1 MAATEG
7 VGNGVSRRLVLRA
20 GLGGAGVLAMGGAG
34 VAMSGGSTAA
44 PPVKGTPNR
53 LFIPLPAGPTTELR
67 AASGFTDLGGGKMGQ
82 ALLYNGHLPGPT
94 FEVDNGDT
102 VKVLFTNDL
111 DAATTVHWHGLM
123 IPTAVDGQPHE
134 AIPPGNTFDYSFKV
148 NQRAG
153 MSWYHPHPHLATAS
167 QVAYGLAG
175 GFIIRDTEEYLL
187 LLPSG
192 PYEVPLI
199 IRDANIDK
207 AGNLSYNGKA
217 SGFTGSI
224 PLVNGTRD
232 AELEVHQ
239 SWYRFRILIGSN
251 SRLFNLA
258 LSSGAPFRLIGN
270 DGGLLPTAVDLP
282 AMELSPGE
290 RVDVLVDC
298 TGIGPGQTVGLVDTN
313 SGWTLLRL
321 KGTGETGG
329 AGSAATVPASGA
341 ILSTDEPTFQTANSP
356 TRRTFS
362 FDGMTRINGAVYD
375 MDVISFDVPQN
386 TVEEWVFRT
395 NGNAPHPVHVHGA
408 SFQVMS
414 RTGGRGRLFPWEGG
428 WKDTVLLH
436 DRETVRVRLSFDSGY
451 TGRYLLHC
459 HKLEHEDA
467 GMMLNFRVV
476 DPNAP
481 LGASSAASGSGAP
494 GPHGTAAQ
502 GHPGHK

>member
-1 MAATEG
+1 MAAKEG

-67 AASGFTDLGGGKMGQ
+67 AASGLTDLGGGKMGQ

-94 FEVDNGDT
+94 FEVNNGDT
-102 VKVLFTNDL
+102 VKVLFTNGL

-134 AIPPGNTFDYSFKV
+134 AIQPGVTFDYSFKV

-175 GFIIRDTEEYLL
+175 GFIIRDTEEDAL

-321 KGTGETGG
+321 TGVDTPPITTPVTSVQAAGTKLSTITSLG
-329 AGSAATVPASGA
+329 PASTQRA
-341 ILSTDEPTFQTANSP
+341 
-356 TRRTFS
+356 FS

-408 SFQVMS
+408 SFQVVS
-414 RTGGRGRLFPWEGG
+414 RTGGRRQLFPWEAG

-436 DRETVRVRLSFDSGY
+436 DRETVTVRIRFDSGHL
-451 TGRYLLHC
+451 GRYLLHC

-494 GPHGTAAQ
+494 ERHGTAAQ